1 MYASLEFLLQKDL
14 TGSGIMTEKKGTT
27 VSTLIPL
34 TQPTTAFQIFSF
46 QDIFDKETFP
56 DGITVADMQL
66 GFETSSGIL
75 TTSATIILINTVT
88 KESITIDAKDKGVG
102 YSQTVEVA
110 PGDYTLTY
118 YTNWRQTSLIGN
130 SAYCNVTFKYNISA
144 VYNKLPLKKWT
155 ITDCIN
161 RCLELVEPLQVTSAT
176 GNTTTGTK
184 QLTVQEIETPR
195 FIFDGVTYANGIR
208 QSTYTAGSQAE
219 KYDKVI
225 APEFAMTKSNLRE
238 QLQQIGGF
246 IHAEP
251 RLKIVDG
258 KYIIVFDEYGKREYS
273 PISKKRHITKVLKQ
287 SVNDFCTEL
296 DSTVDN
302 LVNRLSYAKGAVVEP
317 YNFGGKSLRAETTA
331 MRINDSSAYIPTYL
345 PIDDIVKLEIKA
357 PTSADNSSW
366 TDYINITDYVFEK
379 ADYDNMSSYDKTYP
393 YSKAFA
399 LYYTQ
404 GEKGVQGLFF
414 KNPDVV
420 SQAWFQNY
428 AIINILQACGA
439 NVDTSDNYRYPI
451 ISFRITYI
459 PRYSARVRTSKQL
472 IIPGLPSTLAY
483 NQGANLVETRYYGEN
498 LKGVVA
504 RLGNVEKTLTY
515 KVGYLTDIPKAG
527 QLFDKNYYISAV
539 EWEIF
544 SSYFK
549 VTIGLSKD
557 FNRLSEYVGISSVNR
572 MYQVSEK
579 QAQARDSVFNEY
591 LLITENKEAKSN
603 ASLATL
609 YIPFVLSEW
618 FKSDSQFTFNPR
630 PDFCEVWGLTK
641 GGQRVRDYDVV
652 LPVCISEMGN
662 SIAFSVNFQDNYS
675 AGQKSTRV
683 QIEAA
688 STYWSDYVPYN
699 DYYGR
704 FYYLNFEI
712 SMLQNA
718 EELVG
723 ERLERTLPQAKIWT
737 EIPGISEV
745 TRAPIIT
752 TARDAKEYP
761 IVYRK
766 ESTEAPSLTYQLSI
780 VTDNDAIIIG
790 SGFARNM
797 PFINTEIGVGDN
809 GVTYKPIEVKIYIL
823 EESIA
828 LFADKIDIDGLVG
841 ISITTDY
848 NVQDVN
854 NNTELSFNP
863 VTANKSGKA
872 WAIVTNSRIVSH
884 TVEDEDG
891 KTVVQ
896 TEQRGCDLIF
906 GKNEEVTDG
915 QTIELPRLVL
925 KRKLY

>member
-1 MYASLEFLLQKDL
+1 MFTSYELTVRSVTLTGDITIRSRYGMSEYIKIPLQTLTIPSFQELIDNEPSFNEKDNHTPTKDL
-14 TGSGIMTEKKGTT
+14 IVESFNTPTATNKIQVIGTWNGSVVEDYTATQITYKPNNGTPLNLAEGEYKLVYYCKYPDASGISDTE
-27 VSTLIPL
+27 I
-34 TQPTTAFQIFSF
+34 
-46 QDIFDKETFP
+46 
-56 DGITVADMQL
+56 
-66 GFETSSGIL
+66 
-75 TTSATIILINTVT
+75 
-88 KESITIDAKDKGVG
+88 
-102 YSQTVEVA
+102 
-110 PGDYTLTY
+110 
-118 YTNWRQTSLIGN
+118 
-130 SAYCNVTFKYNISA
+130 NISYYIA
-144 VYNKLPLKKWT
+144 IVKNKLPLKKWT
-155 ITDCIN
+155 ITDCVN
-161 RCLELVEPLQVTSAT
+161 RCLELAEPLRVTSST
-176 GNTTTGTK
+176 GGTANNTTGYTGK
-184 QLTVQEIETPR
+184 LDISAIETPR

-251 RLKIVDG
+251 RVKIVDG

-302 LVNRLSYAKGAVVEP
+302 LVNRLAYAKGVMFEP
-317 YNFGGKSLRAETTA
+317 YVGGEGKSLRAESVA
-331 MRINDSSAYIPTYL
+331 MRINDENGYIPTQL
-345 PIDDIVKLEIKA
+345 SIDNKFALIINA
-357 PTSADNSSW
+357 PTSAAATSW
-366 TDYINITDYVFEK
+366 TGWTDISDYLFEK
-379 ADYDNMSSYDKTYP
+379 ADYDNMSSIRGVYP

-404 GEKGVQGLFF
+404 GEKGVRGLFF
-414 KNPDVV
+414 KNPDVI
-420 SQAWFQNY
+420 SQAWFQKY
-428 AIINILQACGA
+428 AIINILEAVGKTI
-439 NVDTSDNYRYPI
+439 DTKGDYPYTSI
-451 ISFRITYI
+451 RFRISYI

-591 LLITENKEAKSN
+591 ILVTYDNTAVKDD
-603 ASLATL
+603 ATL
-609 YIPFVLSEW
+609 GQSLLTQSLQKMFLRNMPSETNLS
-618 FKSDSQFTFNPR
+618 PI
-630 PDFCEVWGLTK
+630 FCTVWGLTK
-641 GGQRVRDYDVV
+641 KGENVQPFYAS
-652 LPVCISEMGN
+652 LPVCISAMGN
-662 SIAFSVNFQDNYS
+662 SFSFSVKYEDNYS
-675 AGQKSTRV
+675 AGQKASELT
-683 QIEAA
+683 IEGVK
-688 STYWSDYVPYN
+688 SRWGEYVPYN

-704 FYYLNFEI
+704 FYWLNFAFMPRITDGNKDNDSEY
-712 SMLQNA
+712 L
-718 EELVG
+718 
-723 ERLERTLPQAKIWT
+723 LPQRDYLAIRL
-737 EIPGISEV
+737 GEV
-745 TRAPIIT
+745 VVSTVDTLTNKELPIL
-752 TARDAKEYP
+752 
-761 IVYRK
+761 YRK
-766 ESTEAPSLTYQLSI
+766 ESTEIPSITYEASF
-780 VTDNDAIIIG
+780 VTDDDKTIIG
-790 SGFARNM
+790 SGFARNLS
-797 PFINTEIGVGDN
+797 IVANSYIGYTEARRPKLYIFDDELPVFDGKVDLTGLEGIAVDATLTAH
-809 GVTYKPIEVKIYIL
+809 GEVVL
-823 EESIA
+823 GS
-828 LFADKIDIDGLVG
+828 
-841 ISITTDY
+841 
-848 NVQDVN
+848 
-854 NNTELSFNP
+854 
-863 VTANKSGKA
+863 VTATKSGKA
-872 WAIVTNSRIVSH
+872 WAIVTTSSTVSH

-891 KTVVQ
+891 NVVLQ
-896 TEQRGCDLIF
+896 KEERGCDIILGRNI
-906 GKNEEVTDG
+906 EVTDG

>member
-1 MYASLEFLLQKDL
+1 MKTYCDYSYVGTNPSQK
-14 TGSGIMTEKKGTT
+14 GSGTYISTYIEATQKNTMVIVPTLSFIYELDGGLDVDSVLKRYIQRIVENNPVDEGTVVNHSTIAFYNVDTLKTIGTT
-27 VSTLIPL
+27 AGTYSVISGTYAIKYETYYSYSYGGRTFTESATLI
-34 TQPTTAFQIFSF
+34 
-46 QDIFDKETFP
+46 
-56 DGITVADMQL
+56 
-66 GFETSSGIL
+66 
-75 TTSATIILINTVT
+75 
-88 KESITIDAKDKGVG
+88 
-102 YSQTVEVA
+102 
-110 PGDYTLTY
+110 Y
-118 YTNWRQTSLIGN
+118 Y
-130 SAYCNVTFKYNISA
+130 VSA
-144 VYNKLPLKKWT
+144 VPNLNPLKKWT
-155 ITDCIN
+155 ITDCVN
-161 RCLELVEPLQVTSAT
+161 RCLELAEPLRVTSST
-176 GNTTTGTK
+176 GGTANNTTGYTGKLDITS
-184 QLTVQEIETPR
+184 IEAPR
-195 FIFDGVTYANGIR
+195 FIFDGVTYDANGIR

-251 RLKIVDG
+251 RVKIVDG

-366 TDYINITDYVFEK
+366 TDYIDITDYVFEK

-414 KNPDVV
+414 KNPDVI

-428 AIINILQACGA
+428 AVINILQACGA
-439 NVDTSDNYRYPI
+439 NVDTNGNYRYPI

-603 ASLATL
+603 ASLATQ
-609 YIPFVLSEW
+609 YILFVLSEW
-618 FKSDSQFTFNPR
+618 FKSDNRFKFNPR

-683 QIEAA
+683 QIEGA

-718 EELVG
+718 EKLVG
-723 ERLERTLPQAKIWT
+723 ERLEQTLPQAKIWT
-737 EIPGISEV
+737 EIPGISKV

-752 TARDAKEYP
+752 TARGAKEYP

-766 ESTEAPSLTYQLSI
+766 ESTETPSLTYQLSI

-797 PFINTEIGVGDN
+797 PFINTEIDDN

-848 NVQDVN
+848 NAQDVN
-854 NNTELSFNP
+854 NNKELSFNP

-906 GKNEEVTDG
+906 GKNEEVTNG

>member
-1 MYASLEFLLQKDL
+1 MYANCDYSYLIDQTAYYSKNSGAFVSKYIEATQKNTNVIVPTLSSVYELDGALDDIRELKSCIGVVLNKTPPEYGTETKRISITFYNVDTLETIATTAGTYSVPSGNYAIKYETAYTYSYSRGSSGLSLKENA
-14 TGSGIMTEKKGTT
+14 
-27 VSTLIPL
+27 TLIYY
-34 TQPTTAFQIFSF
+34 IY
-46 QDIFDKETFP
+46 
-56 DGITVADMQL
+56 
-66 GFETSSGIL
+66 
-75 TTSATIILINTVT
+75 ATEN
-88 KESITIDAKDKGVG
+88 
-102 YSQTVEVA
+102 
-110 PGDYTLTY
+110 
-118 YTNWRQTSLIGN
+118 R
-130 SAYCNVTFKYNISA
+130 
-144 VYNKLPLKKWT
+144 LPLKKWT

-161 RCLELVEPLQVTSAT
+161 RCLELAEPLQVMSAT

-184 QLTVQEIETPR
+184 KLTVQEIETPR
-195 FIFDGVTYANGIR
+195 FIFDGVNYDTNGIR

-302 LVNRLSYAKGAVVEP
+302 LVNRLSYAQGAVVEP

-331 MRINDSSAYIPTYL
+331 MRIDDSSAYIPTYL
-345 PIDDIVKLEIKA
+345 PIDDIVKLEIMA
-357 PTSADNSSW
+357 PASAENVGWTGW
-366 TDYINITDYVFEK
+366 TDITDYLFEK
-379 ADYDNMSSYDKTYP
+379 ADYDNMSSISGVYP

-404 GEKGVQGLFF
+404 GEKGVRGLFF
-414 KNPDVV
+414 KNPDII
-420 SQAWFQNY
+420 SQAWFQKY
-428 AIINILQACGA
+428 AIVNILQSCGA
-439 NVDTSDNYRYPI
+439 NVDTSDNYKYPI

-591 LLITENKEAKSN
+591 LLITDDKEAKSN

-618 FKSDSQFTFNPR
+618 FKSDSHFTFNPR

-675 AGQKSTRV
+675 AGQKSTKI
-683 QIEAA
+683 QIESS

-712 SMLQNA
+712 SMLQY
-718 EELVG
+718 G
-723 ERLERTLPQAKIWT
+723 EVISDGLEQTLPQAKIWT
-737 EIPGISEV
+737 EMPNVSDV

-752 TARDAKEYP
+752 TARGTTEYP

-797 PFINTEIGVGDN
+797 PFINTEIGTGDN
-809 GVTYKPIEVKIYIL
+809 GTTYKPIEVKIYIL
-823 EESIA
+823 EEPIE
-828 LFADKIDIDGLVG
+828 LFADKIYIDGLVG

-848 NVQDVN
+848 NVQDTSN
-854 NNTELSFNP
+854 NMELSFNSI
-863 VTANKSGKA
+863 TANKSGKA
-872 WAIVTNSRIVSH
+872 WAIVTSSRTVSH

-891 KTVVQ
+891 NTVIQ

>member
-1 MYASLEFLLQKDL
+1 MYANCEYSYLIDQTAYYSKDSGTFISKYIEATQKNTNVIVPTLSSVYASDGSLDDIRELKSCIGVVLNETPPEYGTETKSISITFYNVDTLETIATTAGTYSVPPGNYAIKYE
-14 TGSGIMTEKKGTT
+14 TAYTYSYTHGSSGLSSKENA
-27 VSTLIPL
+27 TLIYY
-34 TQPTTAFQIFSF
+34 IY
-46 QDIFDKETFP
+46 
-56 DGITVADMQL
+56 
-66 GFETSSGIL
+66 
-75 TTSATIILINTVT
+75 ATEN
-88 KESITIDAKDKGVG
+88 
-102 YSQTVEVA
+102 
-110 PGDYTLTY
+110 
-118 YTNWRQTSLIGN
+118 R
-130 SAYCNVTFKYNISA
+130 
-144 VYNKLPLKKWT
+144 LPLKKWT
-155 ITDCIN
+155 ITDCVN
-161 RCLELVEPLQVTSAT
+161 RCLELAEPLRVTSST
-176 GNTTTGTK
+176 GGTANNTTGYTGK
-184 QLTVQEIETPR
+184 LDISAIETPR
-195 FIFDGVTYANGIR
+195 FIFDGVTYDENGIR

-251 RLKIVDG
+251 RVKIVDG

-302 LVNRLSYAKGAVVEP
+302 LVNRLAYAKGVMFEP
-317 YNFGGKSLRAETTA
+317 YVGGEGKSLRAESVA
-331 MRINDSSAYIPTYL
+331 MRINDENGYIPTQL
-345 PIDDIVKLEIKA
+345 SIDNKFALIINA
-357 PTSADNSSW
+357 PTSAAATSW
-366 TDYINITDYVFEK
+366 TGWTDISDYLFEK
-379 ADYDNMSSYDKTYP
+379 ADYDNMSSIRGVYP

-404 GEKGVQGLFF
+404 GEKGVRGLFF

-420 SQAWFQNY
+420 SQAWFQKY
-428 AIINILQACGA
+428 AIINILEAAGKTI
-439 NVDTSDNYRYPI
+439 NTSGNYPYASI
-451 ISFRITYI
+451 EFRISYI

-591 LLITENKEAKSN
+591 ILVTYDNTAVKDD
-603 ASLATL
+603 ATL
-609 YIPFVLSEW
+609 GQSLLTQSLQKMFLRNMPSETNLS
-618 FKSDSQFTFNPR
+618 PI
-630 PDFCEVWGLTK
+630 FCTVWGLTK
-641 GGQRVRDYDVV
+641 KGENVQPFYAS
-652 LPVCISEMGN
+652 LPVCISAMGN
-662 SIAFSVNFQDNYS
+662 SFSFSVKYEDNYS
-675 AGQKSTRV
+675 AGQKASEL
-683 QIEAA
+683 IEGVK
-688 STYWSDYVPYN
+688 SRWGEYVPYN

-704 FYYLNFEI
+704 FYWLNFAFMPRITDGNKDNDSEY
-712 SMLQNA
+712 L
-718 EELVG
+718 
-723 ERLERTLPQAKIWT
+723 LPQRDYLAIRL
-737 EIPGISEV
+737 GEV
-745 TRAPIIT
+745 VVSTVDTLTNKELPIL
-752 TARDAKEYP
+752 
-761 IVYRK
+761 YRK
-766 ESTEAPSLTYQLSI
+766 ESTEIPSITYEASF
-780 VTDNDAIIIG
+780 VTDDDKTIIG
-790 SGFARNM
+790 SGFARNLS
-797 PFINTEIGVGDN
+797 IVANSYIGYTEARRPKLYIFDDELPVFDGKVDLTGLEGIAVDATLTAH
-809 GVTYKPIEVKIYIL
+809 GEVVL
-823 EESIA
+823 GS
-828 LFADKIDIDGLVG
+828 
-841 ISITTDY
+841 
-848 NVQDVN
+848 
-854 NNTELSFNP
+854 
-863 VTANKSGKA
+863 VTATKSGKA
-872 WAIVTNSRIVSH
+872 WAIVTTSSTVSH

-891 KTVVQ
+891 NVVLQ
-896 TEQRGCDLIF
+896 KEERGCDIILGRNI
-906 GKNEEVTDG
+906 EVTDG

>member
-1 MYASLEFLLQKDL
+1 MYANCDYSYLIDQTAYYSKNSGVFISKYIEATQKNTNVIVPTLSSVYESDGALDDIRELKSCIGVVLNETPPPEYGTETKGMSITFYNVDTLETIATTAGTYSVPPGNYAIKYETAYTYSYSHGSSSLFSKENA
-14 TGSGIMTEKKGTT
+14 
-27 VSTLIPL
+27 TLIYY
-34 TQPTTAFQIFSF
+34 IY
-46 QDIFDKETFP
+46 
-56 DGITVADMQL
+56 
-66 GFETSSGIL
+66 
-75 TTSATIILINTVT
+75 ATEN
-88 KESITIDAKDKGVG
+88 
-102 YSQTVEVA
+102 
-110 PGDYTLTY
+110 
-118 YTNWRQTSLIGN
+118 R
-130 SAYCNVTFKYNISA
+130 
-144 VYNKLPLKKWT
+144 LPLKKWT
-155 ITDCIN
+155 ITDCVN
-161 RCLELVEPLQVTSAT
+161 RCLELAEPLRVTSST
-176 GNTTTGTK
+176 GGTANNTTGYTGK
-184 QLTVQEIETPR
+184 LDISAIETPR
-195 FIFDGVTYANGIR
+195 FIFDGVTYDENGIR

-251 RLKIVDG
+251 RVKIVDG

-302 LVNRLSYAKGAVVEP
+302 LVNRLAYAKGVMFEP
-317 YNFGGKSLRAETTA
+317 YVGGEGKSLRAESVA
-331 MRINDSSAYIPTYL
+331 MRINDENGYIPTQL
-345 PIDDIVKLEIKA
+345 SIDNKFALVINA
-357 PTSADNSSW
+357 PTSAAATSW
-366 TDYINITDYVFEK
+366 TGWTDISDYLFEK
-379 ADYDNMSSYDKTYP
+379 ADYDNMSSIRGVYP

-404 GEKGVQGLFF
+404 GEKGVRGLFF

-420 SQAWFQNY
+420 SQAWFQKY
-428 AIINILQACGA
+428 AIINILEAVGKTI
-439 NVDTSDNYRYPI
+439 DTKGDYPYTSI
-451 ISFRITYI
+451 RFRISYI

-591 LLITENKEAKSN
+591 ILVTYDNTAVKDD
-603 ASLATL
+603 ATL
-609 YIPFVLSEW
+609 GQSLLTQSLQKMFLRNMPSETNLS
-618 FKSDSQFTFNPR
+618 PI
-630 PDFCEVWGLTK
+630 FCTVWGLTK
-641 GGQRVRDYDVV
+641 KGENVQPFYAS
-652 LPVCISEMGN
+652 LPVCISAMGN
-662 SIAFSVNFQDNYS
+662 SFSFSVKYEDNYS
-675 AGQKSTRV
+675 AGQK
-683 QIEAA
+683 A
-688 STYWSDYVPYN
+688 SELTIKGVKSRWGEYVPYN

-704 FYYLNFEI
+704 FYWLNFAFMPRITDGNKDNDSEY
-712 SMLQNA
+712 L
-718 EELVG
+718 
-723 ERLERTLPQAKIWT
+723 LPQRDYLAIRL
-737 EIPGISEV
+737 GEV
-745 TRAPIIT
+745 VVSTVDTLTNKELPIL
-752 TARDAKEYP
+752 
-761 IVYRK
+761 YRK
-766 ESTEAPSLTYQLSI
+766 ESTEIPSITYEASF
-780 VTDNDAIIIG
+780 VTDDDKTIIG
-790 SGFARNM
+790 SGFARNLS
-797 PFINTEIGVGDN
+797 IVANSYIGYTEARRPKLYIFDDELPVFDGKVDLTGLEGVAVDATLTAHG
-809 GVTYKPIEVKIYIL
+809 EVVL
-823 EESIA
+823 
-828 LFADKIDIDGLVG
+828 G
-841 ISITTDY
+841 SITAT
-848 NVQDVN
+848 
-854 NNTELSFNP
+854 
-863 VTANKSGKA
+863 KSGKA
-872 WAIVTNSRIVSH
+872 WAIVTTSSTVSH

-891 KTVVQ
+891 NVVLQ
-896 TEQRGCDLIF
+896 KEERGCDIILGRNI
-906 GKNEEVTDG
+906 EVTDG